1 MSTTEPTGMLW
12 RKSSHSNGQ
21 ANCVEV
27 TILQTGGAAVA
38 IRDSKAADGQCL
50 IFTTRAW
57 RQLINNVEA
66 SVSRTI
72 PSPCA
77 QTVK

>member
-1 MSTTEPTGMLW
+1 MKSIEPTSMQW

-27 TILQTGGAAVA
+27 ATVQSKRPGVV
-38 IRDSKAADGQCL
+38 IRDSKAVDGPCL

-57 RQLINNVEA
+57 RQLIDDAEA
-66 SVSRTI
+66 SVRR
-72 PSPCA
+72 
-77 QTVK
+77 